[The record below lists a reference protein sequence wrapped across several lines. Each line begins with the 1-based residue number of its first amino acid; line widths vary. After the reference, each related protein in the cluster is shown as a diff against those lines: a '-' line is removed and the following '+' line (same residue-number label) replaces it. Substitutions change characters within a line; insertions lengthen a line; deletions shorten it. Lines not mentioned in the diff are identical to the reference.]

1 MLQRGDF
8 DVTSCD
14 SVAMFFGYSVCVTEA
29 SSVYW
34 RPLTLR
40 GHWVWPRRWGKC
52 LRIPITQLPQCSA
65 EVLNGPQAWIIHSRE
80 CNFFDVFAAFVRH
93 HGSRVSYDMTKEL
106 TMKGTVTEYQYQNPQ
121 IYIMYDVKD
130 EKGDVVHWGVET
142 IGMI

>member
-1 MLQRGDF
+1 MDRKLGLSIAAS
-8 DVTSCD
+8 VTSL
-14 SVAMFFGYSVCVTEA
+14 MFSL
-29 SSVYW
+29 
-34 RPLTLR
+34 PLL
-40 GHWVWPRRWGKC
+40 
-52 LRIPITQLPQCSA
+52 A
-65 EVLNGPQAWIIHSRE
+65 
-80 CNFFDVFAAFVRH
+80 H